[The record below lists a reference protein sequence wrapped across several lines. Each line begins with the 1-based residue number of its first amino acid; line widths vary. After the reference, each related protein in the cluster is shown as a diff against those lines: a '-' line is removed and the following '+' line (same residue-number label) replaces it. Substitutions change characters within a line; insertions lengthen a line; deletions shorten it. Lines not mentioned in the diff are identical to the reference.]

1 MRPDERRGAR
11 RPHTV
16 VALLVLASFTVI
28 TLDARPSGDSPVD
41 PLRSTAGAVFGPMET
56 GASAAVSPLTAI
68 PRYFGDVSDLR
79 TRNTEL
85 EDANARLE
93 SELRTSALARQRA
106 GELDDL
112 LGVTEDEGYRL
123 VPAQV
128 VAIGAAQAFSRTVTI
143 DAGRGDGVRPDMTV
157 LNGQGLVGR
166 VIDASRST
174 ATVLLAIDPDSVV
187 GGRLGRTMELGFV
200 SGDGEIG
207 EDGRLTLEL
216 VDDVVE
222 PRIGDTVAT
231 WGSRGGAPY
240 VAGVPIG
247 EVTKIESSPRELSKS
262 VVLTPYVDYSSLDLV
277 GVVVGTD
284 SADGRVPVDTAAR
297 SAR

>member
-1 MRPDERRGAR
+1 MRPDARRGPR

-28 TLDARPSGDSPVD
+28 TLDARPSGDSAVD
-41 PLRSTAGAVFGPMET
+41 PLRSAAGAVFGPMEA
-56 GASAAVSPLTAI
+56 GASTAVSPLTAVQ
-68 PRYFGDVSDLR
+68 RYFADVSELR
-79 TRNTEL
+79 TRNAEL
-85 EDANARLE
+85 EDENARLE
-93 SELRTSALARQRA
+93 SALRTSALARQRA

-112 LGVTEDEGYRL
+112 LGVAEDEGYRL

-128 VAIGAAQAFSRTVTI
+128 VAIGSAQTFSRTVTV
-143 DAGRGDGVRPDMTV
+143 DAGRRDGVHPDMTV
-157 LNGQGLVGR
+157 VNGQGLVGR
-166 VIDASRST
+166 VIGATRST

-222 PRIGDTVAT
+222 PRTGDTVVT

-247 EVTKIESSPRELSKS
+247 EVTRIERSPRELSKS
-262 VVLTPYVDYSSLDLV
+262 AVLTPYVDYSSLDLV

-284 SADGRVPVDTAAR
+284 SAGERRPVDTAAR